1 MGPEDLI
8 RLIVLAATILWS
20 YAAVVGAEWARMLW
34 RSERREHVTLVFDL
48 VTALLPAAA
57 AYVLL
62 VLAGH
67 VLGLPS
73 VVVFLAVVVPGG
85 LVYAFR
91 TSLVD
96 RGMTG
101 ARREQGRLLIALAL
115 AVAVVATRGLR

>member
-48 VTALLPAAA
+48 VTGLLPAAA

-96 RGMTG
+96 RGLTG

>member
-96 RGMTG
+96 RGLIG

>member
-91 TSLVD
+91 TSLVH
-96 RGMTG
+96 RGLTG

>member
-20 YAAVVGAEWARMLW
+20 YAAVVGVEWARMLW

-48 VTALLPAAA
+48 VTGLLPAAA

-91 TSLVD
+91 ASLVD
-96 RGMTG
+96 RGLTG

>member
-8 RLIVLAATILWS
+8 RLIVLAATTLWS
-20 YAAVVGAEWARMLW
+20 YAAVVGVEWARMLW

-48 VTALLPAAA
+48 VTGLLPAAA

-91 TSLVD
+91 ASLVD
-96 RGMTG
+96 GGLTG

>member
-96 RGMTG
+96 RGLIG
-101 ARREQGRLLIALAL
+101 ARREQGRLLIALAR

>member
-20 YAAVVGAEWARMLW
+20 YAAVIGAEWARMLW

-48 VTALLPAAA
+48 VTGLLPAAA

-91 TSLVD
+91 ASLVD
-96 RGMTG
+96 RGLTG

>member
-20 YAAVVGAEWARMLW
+20 YAAVVGVEWARMLW

-48 VTALLPAAA
+48 VTGLLPAAA

-91 TSLVD
+91 ASLVD
-96 RGMTG
+96 RGLTG
-101 ARREQGRLLIALAL
+101 ARRELGRLLIALAL

>member
-96 RGMTG
+96 RGLTG

>member
-48 VTALLPAAA
+48 VTGLLPAAA

-91 TSLVD
+91 ASLVD
-96 RGMTG
+96 RGRTG

>member
-48 VTALLPAAA
+48 VTGLLPAAA

-91 TSLVD
+91 AALVD
-96 RGMTG
+96 RGLTG

>member
-8 RLIVLAATILWS
+8 RLVVLAATVLWS

-48 VTALLPAAA
+48 VTGLLPAAA

-91 TSLVD
+91 ASLVD
-96 RGMTG
+96 RGLTG

>member
-91 TSLVD
+91 ASLVD
-96 RGMTG
+96 RGLTG

>member
-48 VTALLPAAA
+48 VTGLLPAAA

-91 TSLVD
+91 ASLVD
-96 RGMTG
+96 RGLTG

>member
-20 YAAVVGAEWARMLW
+20 YAAVVGVEWARMLW

-48 VTALLPAAA
+48 VTGLLPAAA

-91 TSLVD
+91 AALVD
-96 RGMTG
+96 RGLTG

>member
-96 RGMTG
+96 RGLTS

>member
-48 VTALLPAAA
+48 VTGLLPAAA

-67 VLGLPS
+67 VLGMPS

-91 TSLVD
+91 AALVD
-96 RGMTG
+96 RGLTG